1 MTTAEE
7 PLGGG
12 SVSTVVRVGNT
23 VRRTLAR
30 WSDAVHSVL
39 QHLESVG
46 FDGAP
51 RFLGIDDKGR
61 EVLLWIEGEP
71 ATRPWPATLRSTQ
84 GLVELASLLRDY
96 HDAVASFAPDPDA
109 EWWIG
114 TRPIRSGEIVVHGDL
129 GPWNTIW
136 RNDRPVAFID
146 WDFAEPAS
154 PLTDLAELACFVT
167 PMRDDAHTRQ
177 CGFEDP
183 PDRRA
188 RLRTFCKAYGRTDIA
203 VILDEVERY
212 WEQEIARTTTLGAQ
226 GIHPWDRF
234 LARDLPDREDVL
246 LDWVRRNRQL
256 LE

>member
-30 WSDAVHSVL
+30 WSDAVHAVL

-61 EVLLWIEGEP
+61 EVLSWIEGEP

-96 HDAVASFAPDPDA
+96 HDAVASFAAHPK
-109 EWWIG
+109 
-114 TRPIRSGEIVVHGDL
+114 RPSGRHRRRPPLSRSSDTER
-129 GPWNTIW
+129 TA
-136 RNDRPVAFID
+136 RP
-146 WDFAEPAS
+146 FA
-154 PLTDLAELACFVT
+154 
-167 PMRDDAHTRQ
+167 
-177 CGFEDP
+177 
-183 PDRRA
+183 
-188 RLRTFCKAYGRTDIA
+188 
-203 VILDEVERY
+203 
-212 WEQEIARTTTLGAQ
+212 
-226 GIHPWDRF
+226 
-234 LARDLPDREDVL
+234 LPKPVSFG
-246 LDWVRRNRQL
+246 
-256 LE
+256 